1 MSIPGSEAVEVPVLI
16 VGAGPAG
23 LALSVAL
30 SRYGVGHLVV
40 ERHRGTAHTPR
51 AHIINQRTIEIFRHL
66 GISDRFHAVATPQ
79 HLMASNLWVTTLA
92 GLEVARSE
100 TWGTSAER
108 AADYRAASPEPMANC
123 PQTVLEPMLLGAARD
138 MGADIR
144 FGWEFTSLA
153 QDQDGVTSVIRERD
167 GEATLTVRSQYVV
180 GADGARSRVLGQAG
194 LTVEGP
200 DDLARAANIWFR
212 ADLSRYLAYRPGV
225 LTWNVM
231 PGPLPPLRLGTLIC
245 HKPFTEFVLAFMYDP
260 EQVSLDTLGADELYR
275 RIRAFVGEDVDAEIL
290 GVAGWQV
297 RAQIASS
304 YAAGRVFCMG
314 DAVHRHPPT
323 NGLGLNMSIADAYN
337 LGWKLALV
345 LAGRAGAALL
355 DSYSPERQP
364 VGAQGVQRAIT
375 SLQEGAAVEAALG
388 YEPAQPAEAGWKAL
402 GTLYEPGPAGD
413 ERRDALHKAIELSNY
428 QFNAHGIELG
438 YRYRSDAIVDDGSP
452 DPIPKTPA
460 RDPQLYYQPTTR
472 PGARVPHA
480 RLEQDGVPVSSLDLV
495 DDLGFALLT
504 GVGGE
509 AWVQAAAEISAR
521 AGVPIRVHVIGGRDG
536 VTDPYGEWASLREVE
551 TTGCVLVRP
560 DRHVAW
566 RSMRHTA
573 DSARRLP
580 AVVEQA
586 LGLTGRTSVLKKG
599 LQANPLFA
607 RWFAHAYAG
616 VDPD

>member
-1 MSIPGSEAVEVPVLI
+1 MSIPGAEPAAKGGQTSTVEVPVLI

-30 SRYGVGHLVV
+30 SRYGVGHLLV

-51 AHIINQRTIEIFRHL
+51 AHIINQRTVEILRHL

-79 HLMASNLWVTTLA
+79 HLMANNLWVTTLA

-108 AADYRAASPEPMANC
+108 AADYRMASPEPMANC

-138 MGADIR
+138 TGADIR
-144 FGWEFTSLA
+144 FGWEFISLA
-153 QDQDGVTSVIRERD
+153 QDQGGVTSVIQERD
-167 GEATLTVRSQYVV
+167 GEATLTVRSQYVI

-194 LTVEGP
+194 LTAEGP

-212 ADLSRYLAYRPGV
+212 ADLSRYLAHRPGV

-231 PGPLPPLRLGTLIC
+231 PGPLPPLRLGTMIC

-260 EQVSLDTLGADELYR
+260 DEVSLDALGTDELNR

-297 RAQIASS
+297 RAQIAAAYS
-304 YAAGRVFCMG
+304 AGRVFCMG

-375 SLQEGAAVEAALG
+375 SLQEGAAIEAALG

-402 GTLYEPGPAGD
+402 NTLYEPGPGRRRAQERAAQGD
-413 ERRDALHKAIELSNY
+413 RAE
-428 QFNAHGIELG
+428 
-438 YRYRSDAIVDDGSP
+438 
-452 DPIPKTPA
+452 
-460 RDPQLYYQPTTR
+460 QLPVQR
-472 PGARVPHA
+472 PRHRA
-480 RLEQDGVPVSSLDLV
+480 RLPLPQ
-495 DDLGFALLT
+495 
-504 GVGGE
+504 
-509 AWVQAAAEISAR
+509 R
-521 AGVPIRVHVIGGRDG
+521 
-536 VTDPYGEWASLREVE
+536 
-551 TTGCVLVRP
+551 
-560 DRHVAW
+560 RH
-566 RSMRHTA
+566 
-573 DSARRLP
+573 RRRRQP
-580 AVVEQA
+580 
-586 LGLTGRTSVLKKG
+586 GPHPGT
-599 LQANPLFA
+599 
-607 RWFAHAYAG
+607 
-616 VDPD
+616 

>member
-1 MSIPGSEAVEVPVLI
+1 MSNRDPQTIEVPVLI

-30 SRYGVGHLVV
+30 ARYGVEHLLV

-51 AHIINQRTIEIFRHL
+51 AHIINQRTVEILRHL

-79 HLMASNLWVTTLA
+79 HLMANNLWVTTLA
-92 GLEVARSE
+92 GQEVARSE

-108 AADYRAASPEPMANC
+108 AADYRMASPEPMANC

-138 MGADIR
+138 LGADIR
-144 FGWEFTSLA
+144 FGWEFTHLTPDSG
-153 QDQDGVTSVIRERD
+153 GVTSVIRERD
-167 GEATLTVRSQYVV
+167 GAATLTVRSRYVV
-180 GADGARSRVLGQAG
+180 GADGARSQVLGQAG

-212 ADLSRYLAYRPGV
+212 ADLSRYLAHRPGV

-260 EQVSLDTLGADELYR
+260 AQTSLDTMTPGDLNRQISALVGA
-275 RIRAFVGEDVDAEIL
+275 DVDAEIL

-297 RAQIASS
+297 RAQIAPS
-304 YAAGRVFCMG
+304 YSAGRVFCMG

-355 DSYSPERQP
+355 DSYSAERQP

-375 SLQEGAAVEAALG
+375 SLQEGAAIEAALG
-388 YEPAQPAEAGWKAL
+388 YEPGQPAEAGWQAL
-402 GTLYEPGPAGD
+402 AALYEPGPAGD

-438 YRYRSDAIVDDGSP
+438 YRYHSDAIADDDSP
-452 DPIPKTPA
+452 DPTPE

-480 RLEQDGVPVSSLDLV
+480 RLEHDGVPVSSLDLA

-504 GVGGE
+504 GPGGE
-509 AWVQAAAEISAR
+509 AWSGPAADVSAR
-521 AGVPIRVHVIGGRDG
+521 TGVPVRVHVIGGREG
-536 VTDPYGEWASLREVE
+536 VTDPYGEWAALREVE
-551 TTGCVLVRP
+551 SSGCVLVRP

-566 RSMRHTA
+566 RSIRYTPDGGQQLA
-573 DSARRLP
+573 
-580 AVVEQA
+580 AVLDQA
-586 LGLTGRTSVLKKG
+586 LGLTGDVT
-599 LQANPLFA
+599 
-607 RWFAHAYAG
+607 
-616 VDPD
+616 

>member
-1 MSIPGSEAVEVPVLI
+1 MSIPGPSTVEVPVLI

-23 LALSVAL
+23 LALSAAL
-30 SRYGVGHLVV
+30 SRYGVGHLLV

-51 AHIINQRTIEIFRHL
+51 AHIINQRTVEILRHL

-79 HLMASNLWVTTLA
+79 HLMANNLWVTTLA
-92 GLEVARSE
+92 GQEVARSE

-123 PQTVLEPMLLGAARD
+123 PQTVLEPMLLAAARD

-144 FGWEFTSLA
+144 FGWEFASLA
-153 QDQDGVTSVIRERD
+153 QDQDGVTSVIGERD
-167 GEATLTVRSQYVV
+167 GDATLTVRSRYVV

-212 ADLSRYLAYRPGV
+212 ADLSRYFAHRPGV

-260 EQVSLDTLGADELYR
+260 AQVPLDAMSAGELHS
-275 RIRAFVGEDVDAEIL
+275 RITALVGEEVEAEIL

-297 RAQIASS
+297 RAQIAPAYS
-304 YAAGRVFCMG
+304 AGRVFAMG

-355 DSYSPERQP
+355 DSYSAERQP

-388 YEPAQPAEAGWKAL
+388 FEPGQAAEPGWAAL
-402 GTLYEPGPAGD
+402 DTLYEAGPAGD
-413 ERRDALHKAIELSNY
+413 ERRNALRKAIELSNY
-428 QFNAHGIELG
+428 QFNAHGVELG
-438 YRYRSDAIVDDGSP
+438 YRYQSDAIVDDGSP
-452 DPIPKTPA
+452 DPTPA
-460 RDPQLYYQPTTR
+460 RDPQLYNQPTTR

-480 RLEQDGVPVSSLDLV
+480 RLERDGVPVSSLDLV

-504 GVGGE
+504 GVGGQ
-509 AWVQAAAEISAR
+509 AWSGAAAEASAR
-521 AGVPIRVHVIGGRDG
+521 LGVPVRVHVIGGQDG
-536 VTDPYGEWASLREVE
+536 VTDPYGEWAALREVE
-551 TTGCVLVRP
+551 TTGAVLVRP

-566 RSMRHTA
+566 RSMRHTP
-573 DSARRLP
+573 DGARQLP
-580 AVVEQA
+580 AVLEQA
-586 LGLTGRTSVLKKG
+586 LGLEQLS
-599 LQANPLFA
+599 
-607 RWFAHAYAG
+607 
-616 VDPD
+616 

>member
-1 MSIPGSEAVEVPVLI
+1 MSIPGAEPAAKGGQTSTVEVPVLI

-30 SRYGVGHLVV
+30 SRYGVGHLLV
-40 ERHRGTAHTPR
+40 ERHRDTAHTPR

-108 AADYRAASPEPMANC
+108 AADYRMASPEPMANC
-123 PQTVLEPMLLGAARD
+123 PQTVLEPMLLAAARD
-138 MGADIR
+138 TGADIR
-144 FGWEFTSLA
+144 FGWEFISLA
-153 QDQDGVTSVIRERD
+153 PDQGGVTSLIQERD
-167 GEATLTVRSQYVV
+167 GQATLTVRSQYVI

-194 LTVEGP
+194 LTAEGP

-212 ADLSRYLAYRPGV
+212 ADLSRYLAHRPGV

-231 PGPLPPLRLGTLIC
+231 PGPLPPLRLGTMIC

-260 EQVSLDTLGADELYR
+260 DEVSLDALGTDELNR

-297 RAQIASS
+297 RAQIAPAYS
-304 YAAGRVFCMG
+304 AGRVFCMG

-355 DSYSPERQP
+355 DSYSAERQP

-375 SLQEGAAVEAALG
+375 SLQEGAAIEAALG
-388 YEPAQPAEAGWKAL
+388 FEPAQPAEAGWEAL
-402 GTLYEPGPAGD
+402 NTLYEPGPAGD
-413 ERRDALHKAIELSNY
+413 ERRNALHKAIELSNY

-452 DPIPKTPA
+452 DPTPA

-480 RLEQDGVPVSSLDLV
+480 RLERDGVPVSSLDLV

-509 AWVQAAAEISAR
+509 AWARPAAEVSAR
-521 AGVPIRVHVIGGRDG
+521 AGVPVRVHVIGGREG
-536 VTDPYGEWASLREVE
+536 VTDPYGEWACLREVE

-566 RSMRHTA
+566 RSTRYTP
-573 DSARRLP
+573 DSARQLP
-580 AVVEQA
+580 AAIEQA
-586 LGLTGRTSVLKKG
+586 LGLAGR
-599 LQANPLFA
+599 
-607 RWFAHAYAG
+607 
-616 VDPD
+616 

>member
-1 MSIPGSEAVEVPVLI
+1 MSIPRSEAVEVPVLI
-16 VGAGPAG
+16 IGAGPAG

-30 SRYGVGHLVV
+30 SRYGMGHLVV

-138 MGADIR
+138 TGAEVR
-144 FGWEFTSLA
+144 FGWEFISLA
-153 QDQDGVTSVIRERD
+153 QDQDGVTSVIRQRD
-167 GEATLTVRSQYVV
+167 GESRLTVRSQYVV
-180 GADGARSRVLGQAG
+180 GADGLHG
-194 LTVEGP
+194 
-200 DDLARAANIWFR
+200 
-212 ADLSRYLAYRPGV
+212 
-225 LTWNVM
+225 
-231 PGPLPPLRLGTLIC
+231 
-245 HKPFTEFVLAFMYDP
+245 
-260 EQVSLDTLGADELYR
+260 
-275 RIRAFVGEDVDAEIL
+275 RIRAFVGDDVDAEIL

-413 ERRDALHKAIELSNY
+413 ERRDALRKAIELSNY

-438 YRYRSDAIVDDGSP
+438 YRYQSGVIVDD
-452 DPIPKTPA
+452 
-460 RDPQLYYQPTTR
+460 R
-472 PGARVPHA
+472 
-480 RLEQDGVPVSSLDLV
+480 
-495 DDLGFALLT
+495 
-504 GVGGE
+504 
-509 AWVQAAAEISAR
+509 
-521 AGVPIRVHVIGGRDG
+521 
-536 VTDPYGEWASLREVE
+536 
-551 TTGCVLVRP
+551 
-560 DRHVAW
+560 
-566 RSMRHTA
+566 
-573 DSARRLP
+573 
-580 AVVEQA
+580 
-586 LGLTGRTSVLKKG
+586 
-599 LQANPLFA
+599 
-607 RWFAHAYAG
+607 
-616 VDPD
+616 